1 MHTEDPAID
10 DGYKKLLTA
19 VLLVAWKD
27 AHGRNAEARAAAL
40 VWLNGPGAENLC
52 DWLGRD
58 VCRLRKRLTTPT
70 QHLKRMDNG
79 TNHTETTNH

>member
-27 AHGRNAEARAAAL
+27 AHGRNSAQRAMAL
-40 VWLNGPGAENLC
+40 DWLHSAGAVNVC
-52 DWLGRD
+52 DWLSLPVD
-58 VCRLRKRLTTPT
+58 RLRRRLTTPT
-70 QHLKRMDNG
+70 QHLKKR
-79 TNHTETTNH
+79 E